1 MRKIVGILIA
11 VCLLAGM
18 LQPAGAVST
27 SAASVILMDADSGRV
42 LYERNAD
49 EVRLIASITKLM
61 TALVAVER
69 LTDLSQEVEVQ
80 AEWVQTE
87 GSSIYLKAGERV
99 TVETLLYGMLLESGN
114 DAARSV
120 ACLCAGDED
129 AFAGLMNEKAAE
141 LGMENSSF
149 ANASGL
155 NADNH
160 YSTARDMAK
169 LAAACLEQET
179 VAEICAT
186 QRITLGERTFTN
198 HNRLLTMYDGCVGM
212 KTGYTQ
218 RAGRTLVSAARRDGQ
233 TLVVVTLNDP
243 DDWKDHMALFDH
255 GFEGYPA
262 KELCKAGEVVG
273 SAPVSGS
280 FVRFVDVCAGEDFS
294 YPMAADES
302 ARVEVERCD
311 FVEAPVE
318 AGQRAGRLIYF
329 LNGEEIGSVELQ
341 YASQVHRDIFPEST
355 LLQRILSAIFGRTVT
370 VSGQGVGLV

>member
-1 MRKIVGILIA
+1 MRKIVVILTA

-27 SAASVILMDADSGRV
+27 GASSVILMDADSGRV
-42 LYERNAD
+42 LYEKNAD

-61 TALVAVER
+61 TALVAVEH
-69 LTDLSQEVEVQ
+69 LTDLSREVEVQ
-80 AEWVQTE
+80 AEWLRTE
-87 GSSIYLKAGERV
+87 GSSIYLKAGEVV
-99 TVETLLYGMLLESGN
+99 TVETLMYGMLLESGN

-120 ACLCAGDED
+120 AYLCAEDED
-129 AFAGLMNEKAAE
+129 AFAVLMNEKAAE
-141 LGMENSSF
+141 LGMENSRF

-160 YSTARDMAK
+160 YSTARDMAR

-179 VAEICAT
+179 VAKICAT

-198 HNRLLTMYDGCVGM
+198 HNRLLSMYDGCVGM

-243 DDWKDHMALFDH
+243 DDWKDHMALFDY
-255 GFEGYPA
+255 GFENYPA
-262 KELCKAGEVVG
+262 KQLCQAGEIVG

-294 YPMAADES
+294 YPLGLSES
-302 ARVEVERCD
+302 TRVEVERCD

-318 AGQRAGRLIYF
+318 AGQQAGRMIYF

-341 YASQVHRDIFPEST
+341 YASRVNRDIFPETT

-370 VSGQGVGLV
+370 VAGRGVGLV